1 MYLLENVAG
10 LMEHFL
16 KISKE
21 LIQLLAATGH
31 KVTKPRKNVKKK
43 RKMKTNSPWHSA
55 VLSADPLH
63 L

>member
-21 LIQLLAATGH
+21 LIQLLAATSH
-31 KVTKPRKNVKKK
+31 KVTKPRKNVKK
-43 RKMKTNSPWHSA
+43 RGR
-55 VLSADPLH
+55 
-63 L
+63 

>member
-31 KVTKPRKNVKKK
+31 KVTKPRKNVKKEEGEK
-43 RKMKTNSPWHSA
+43 QFTLAQRGTFC
-55 VLSADPLH
+55 
-63 L
+63 